1 MLCIPKIYDYLKIF
15 TDNEVNDFVVKHFD
29 EYFKSTKEKLYYKL
43 CEKQKIRTLLYI
55 FLTKPNEVEKYAK
68 NDEIE
73 IFSYVC
79 TLL

>member
-15 TDNEVNDFVVKHFD
+15 TDNEVKDFVVKHFD

-43 CEKQKIRTLLYI
+43 REKQKIRTLLYI

>member
-15 TDNEVNDFVVKHFD
+15 TDNEVKHFVVKHFD

-68 NDEIE
+68 NDEIK
-73 IFSYVC
+73 IFS
-79 TLL
+79 

>member
-15 TDNEVNDFVVKHFD
+15 TDNEVKDFVVKHFD

-43 CEKQKIRTLLYI
+43 REKQKIRTLLYI

-68 NDEIE
+68 NDEIK
-73 IFSYVC
+73 IVSYVC